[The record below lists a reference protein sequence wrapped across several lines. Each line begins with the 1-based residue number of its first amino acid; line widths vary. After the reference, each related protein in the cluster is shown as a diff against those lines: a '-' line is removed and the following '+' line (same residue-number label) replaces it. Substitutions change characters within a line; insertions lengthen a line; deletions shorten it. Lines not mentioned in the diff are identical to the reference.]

1 MNEDENNL
9 PPTLKPAVEKQQI
22 KIRFKRFLYL
32 AFGLCGLLVLL
43 IAYGVGSFDSD
54 KTKIDDWLKFHHLAL
69 LPATATNLRY
79 YQWNGLFTGETY
91 IKFQLPGNELTLF
104 LSNSAT
110 GLSQG
115 KADTFTASHQHL
127 PYSTNNSQ
135 MDVHHSYY
143 GKSRMFPEWYNP
155 TITNNGRGYILW
167 RGPNSEVYIDEDS
180 STVYL
185 HSVKG

>member
-22 KIRFKRFLYL
+22 KIRFKRF
-32 AFGLCGLLVLL
+32 
-43 IAYGVGSFDSD
+43 
-54 KTKIDDWLKFHHLAL
+54 
-69 LPATATNLRY
+69 
-79 YQWNGLFTGETY
+79 
-91 IKFQLPGNELTLF
+91 
-104 LSNSAT
+104 
-110 GLSQG
+110 LSQG